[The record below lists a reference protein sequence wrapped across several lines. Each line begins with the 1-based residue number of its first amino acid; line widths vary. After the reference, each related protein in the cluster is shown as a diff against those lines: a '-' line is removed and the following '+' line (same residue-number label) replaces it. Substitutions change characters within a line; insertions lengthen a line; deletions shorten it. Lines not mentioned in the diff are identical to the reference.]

1 MKKVIKMM
9 QLNTKYSGT
18 IEMDE
23 KHIIAFEQGI
33 PAFEEETS
41 FVLLPFEKDTPF
53 FVLQSTKT
61 VEVAFILVDPF
72 QYISDYKVNVPD
84 ATIEQLEIEKEEDVA
99 IFVILTIREPF
110 TETTANLQA
119 PIIINAKKQKGK
131 QLLMSTS
138 GYKTRHAIFK
148 QLKEAK

>member
-1 MKKVIKMM
+1 M
-9 QLNTKYSGT
+9 QLETKYNGT
-18 IEMDE
+18 IEIND
-23 KHIIAFEQGI
+23 KQIITFEQGI

-41 FVLLPFEKDTPF
+41 FLLLPFEEGTPF

-61 VEVAFILVDPF
+61 VDVAFIIIDPF
-72 QYISDYKVNVPD
+72 QYVPNYKVKLPD

-110 TETTANLQA
+110 TDTTANLQA

-131 QLLMSTS
+131 QLLMSQS
-138 GYKTRHAIFK
+138 PYKTRHDIFK
-148 QLKEAK
+148 QLKEAN